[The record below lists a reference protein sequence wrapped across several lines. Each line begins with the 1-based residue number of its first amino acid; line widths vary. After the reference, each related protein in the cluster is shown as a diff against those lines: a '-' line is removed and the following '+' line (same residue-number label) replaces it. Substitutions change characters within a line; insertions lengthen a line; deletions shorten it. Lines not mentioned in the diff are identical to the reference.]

1 MSIQFA
7 ISLCE
12 CAFHG
17 LTVALPILQL
27 KKLRFSELENCTQ
40 GHITH
45 FASARLYKTL
55 GKLEK

>member
-17 LTVALPILQL
+17 LTVAIPILQL

-45 FASARLYKTL
+45 LPQPDYT
-55 GKLEK
+55 KL